1 MFMAVIFIIT
11 RGWKKHSC
19 PSTEEWIQKMWFIY
33 TMEYY
38 SAIKKL
44 LFFRKK
50 YRIGMVKMSKHYFT
64 KLETT
69 LEGLERWIR
78 G

>member
-38 SAIKKL
+38 SAI
-44 LFFRKK
+44 
-50 YRIGMVKMSKHYFT
+50 T
-64 KLETT
+64 KQEIY
-69 LEGLERWIR
+69 EIPRQMDESGGYHPE
-78 G
+78 